1 MSEGDNYVGYRHPP
15 MHTRF
20 VPGESGNKGRKKKRP
35 EFQTEIV
42 ARVRDKQ
49 VQINGESI
57 TMFEV
62 AIQSVMNATIK
73 RGHPRDLKILF
84 DLLDKYGAVPKGEAA
99 EQSRAAADQVMK
111 NIMASFDRTNN
122 VNPDDSVALDK
133 LKREEAKVVMKC
145 PNCSSTLRQRWNLPE
160 RLAFSN
166 GAACRAYK
174 TTFNRRRRS
183 MIDAGHSSNLEAV
196 TPSGP
201 ASFSTMVIVGFWRN
215 VRYR

>member
-1 MSEGDNYVGYRHPP
+1 MQLHNAGAKGARAMSEGDNYVGYRHPP

-49 VQINGESI
+49 VEINGESI

-62 AIQSVMNATIK
+62 AIQSVMNTTIK

-99 EQSRAAADQVMK
+99 EQSRAAADQVTK
-111 NIMASFDRTNN
+111 KIMASFDRTNN

-133 LKREEAKVVMKC
+133 LKREEAKIVMKC

-160 RLAFSN
+160 RIAFNERCGLSGLQN
-166 GAACRAYK
+166 DV
-174 TTFNRRRRS
+174 RS
-183 MIDAGHSSNLEAV
+183 
-196 TPSGP
+196 
-201 ASFSTMVIVGFWRN
+201 STEVDD
-215 VRYR
+215 